1 MSSPQVKGKRK
12 RNTLVKFIVIG
23 SLKDWDPILGLQK
36 AFPPPTAHHYF
47 IRIIFTAFPF
57 SHYIKYQEKKIY
69 EKAKNTVG
77 RDGASIRNRYGRNI
91 TIIRQKLSNYDQY
104 VIMSSNG

>member
-57 SHYIKYQEKKIY
+57 SHYIKYQEKIY
-69 EKAKNTVG
+69 MKKPKTQWEEMEQ
-77 RDGASIRNRYGRNI
+77 ASETDMAEIL
-91 TIIRQKLSNYDQY
+91 Q
-104 VIMSSNG
+104 